1 MTDRSLREFSLGD
14 VLCVSTGRL
23 VSRRGM
29 DAVYDVLN
37 FLTRDNLFT
46 HQLPRALRE
55 CQPWVIRQHPQ
66 LAAVDASAV
75 NAENLETWL
84 LEQEARFGST
94 LQPEPI
100 PRDDHTVRD
109 PLAEIAEMVGDKPII
124 VLGVP
129 TEPTDGGAP

>member
-94 LQPEPI
+94 LQLEPI

-129 TEPTDGGAP
+129 TEPTGGGAP